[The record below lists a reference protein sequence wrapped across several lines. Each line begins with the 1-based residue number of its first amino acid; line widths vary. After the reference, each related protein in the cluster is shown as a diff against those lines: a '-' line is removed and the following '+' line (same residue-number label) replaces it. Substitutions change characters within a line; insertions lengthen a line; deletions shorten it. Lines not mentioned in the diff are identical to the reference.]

1 MRRTSSVICSFIFCI
16 TALVG
21 CATPEPPRWTTYEE
35 AVSSILISQDEQ
47 TLVVVTPN
55 YHYILGASPGIV
67 KTLKS
72 SFKKYVSA
80 YFSDF
85 KVDLS
90 GSIEGKVQLNVDG
103 LAIVIDE
110 GIDSEKKID
119 EAKSIGYQE
128 RYSQPFL
135 VYDNDKPLKWMPGP
149 LLVYKDIP
157 LKGKRYKAESQLPKE
172 IMLNKTYR
180 ILVTEERTQE
190 AIEEERRKLQ
200 SPIRVAKDGLV
211 TIASI
216 PLFVIF
222 GLGGTAACMAV
233 RPDGQC
239 Y

>member
-1 MRRTSSVICSFIFCI
+1 MHRTSSVICSLIFCV

-21 CATPEPPRWTTYEE
+21 CATPEPPRWARYEE

-55 YHYILGASPGIV
+55 YHYIFGAPPGIV
-67 KTLKS
+67 KTIKS

-80 YFSDF
+80 HFSDF
-85 KVDLS
+85 KVGLS
-90 GSIEGKVQLNVDG
+90 GSIEGKVHLYVDG
-103 LAIVIDE
+103 LAIVVDE

-128 RYSQPFL
+128 LRSEPFL

-149 LLVYKDIP
+149 LLVYNIP
-157 LKGKRYKAESQLPKE
+157 LKGKRHKAELQLPQEMK
-172 IMLNKTYR
+172 LNKTYR
-180 ILVTEERTQE
+180 ISITEERTQE
-190 AIEEERRKLQ
+190 AIEEERKKLQ
-200 SPIRVAKDGLV
+200 SPIRVAEDGLV
-211 TIASI
+211 TILSI

-222 GLGGTAACMAV
+222 SLGGTAACMAV
-233 RPDGQC
+233 QPDGQC